1 MATYALTVS
10 TSDLGLGVISG
21 ARVVV
26 DRKRTQVADAFSFQY
41 LGRNSV
47 PTNSLG
53 VATILLEP
61 DDGSVYHEM
70 KIFDLGGILVYSRIF
85 TMPPQAVSSLSDLP
99 VQDIVSASAAAVLEG
114 VATATAQAVIST
126 AQAAIA
132 TTQAGLATTN
142 GAEQVA
148 LATAQAVIATTQ
160 AGLAT
165 TNGKA
170 QVDLAEAQ
178 VALAT
183 AQAVL
188 TAADR
193 VQTGLDVIATVANR
207 VQTGLYLADVQAAVS
222 VGVGSLA
229 VQTLAALNAIT
240 TAPTSSLGYVT
251 NDGTSENNGMYQWNG
266 TVWTKSIYDPLT
278 KAKVYADERAEGV
291 KNFVAQKLYVSLN
304 NDLHQFADVEGN
316 IVARIDQDGMFHVI
330 GLENSI
336 QLQFAEQKN
345 ELLGVVDSTVT
356 LVQKSL
362 NILTD
367 QPDLYLF
374 TDAEGNIVA
383 RISHDGQ
390 LHVVGLNQPIQI
402 EFITLNE
409 KVDAVSDTVNRLNYG
424 TDDLYLVTDIDGSIV
439 ARIKEDGR
447 YYIVGLSND
456 IATEFASVR
465 DEIDKKAESIKDT
478 SVAEIRSY
486 KDTVTP
492 QVQSVLNTLMYAQT
506 GAKAPPPL
514 HYFKQNYTI
523 DSAWINNIN
532 KFGHSNSTRLSIATP
547 YRTDD
552 GVVHPHILEFYNG
565 FRGYRYIVAIT
576 PYYLTNEAYE
586 NPCIYGSNDLI
597 NLTLLDG
604 FTQPLDVRPQPAYSD
619 GHNSDNVLAYDPKT
633 GELICIWR
641 QTLRNPN
648 NDGVRVDA
656 LWMRKTKDGYN
667 WTSRERIFKA
677 TDHPLAGG
685 AGSPAIVYD
694 VASGYWY
701 MYLTTLS
708 TTTDAMRLF
717 KAKNLD
723 ENAWEYVATLTLPFK
738 PWHQDIK
745 IVGNKVCMLVYCYPP
760 DNTIYF
766 GIADDFTNFTWT
778 QNLLLENNGYKAS
791 FVPEFN
797 TNNEIS
803 LKILYSTDSSPS
815 SNAEKWRMYMHQT
828 NFMNVNLELR

>member
-1 MATYALTVS
+1 M
-10 TSDLGLGVISG
+10 
-21 ARVVV
+21 
-26 DRKRTQVADAFSFQY
+26 TQ
-41 LGRNSV
+41 
-47 PTNSLG
+47 
-53 VATILLEP
+53 I
-61 DDGSVYHEM
+61 
-70 KIFDLGGILVYSRIF
+70 
-85 TMPPQAVSSLSDLP
+85 
-99 VQDIVSASAAAVLEG
+99 
-114 VATATAQAVIST
+114 
-126 AQAAIA
+126 
-132 TTQAGLATTN
+132 
-142 GAEQVA
+142 
-148 LATAQAVIATTQ
+148 
-160 AGLAT
+160 
-165 TNGKA
+165 
-170 QVDLAEAQ
+170 
-178 VALAT
+178 
-183 AQAVL
+183 
-188 TAADR
+188 TAAD
-193 VQTGLDVIATVANR
+193 LDNAKSDVNTIANIANSTSTSVTDRLGNTRRTLYSLANEFPNASANAAAAAADR

-222 VGVGSLA
+222 AGVGSLA

-251 NDGTSENNGMYQWNG
+251 NDGTSANNGLYQWNG

-278 KAKVYADERAEGV
+278 KAKVYADERDEGL

-330 GLENSI
+330 GLENPI

-345 ELLGVVDSTVT
+345 ELLGAVDSTVT

-367 QPDLYLF
+367 QSDLYLF
-374 TDAEGNIVA
+374 ADADGYIVA

-465 DEIDKKAESIKDT
+465 DEINKKAESIKDT

-492 QVQSVLNTLMYAQT
+492 QVQTVLNTLMYAQT

-514 HYFKQNYTI
+514 HYFPQNYSISKT
-523 DSAWINNIN
+523 WIGSIN
-532 KFGHSNSTRLSIATP
+532 QFGHSNSTRLTIDTP
-547 YRTDD
+547 YHVDG

-565 FRGYRYIVAIT
+565 FRGYRYIIAIT
-576 PYYLTNEAYE
+576 PYQLTNEAEE
-586 NPCIYGSNDLI
+586 NPTIYGSNDLI
-597 NLTLLDG
+597 NLEMLDG
-604 FTQPLDVRPQPAYSD
+604 FTQPLDNRPQPAFSD
-619 GHNSDNVLAYDPKT
+619 GHNSDNVLAYDPRT
-633 GELICIWR
+633 GELICFWR

-656 LWMRKTKDGYN
+656 MWMRKTKDGYTWSDKEIMFN
-667 WTSRERIFKA
+667 AALNPES
-677 TDHPLAGG
+677 GG
-685 AGSPAIVYD
+685 AGSPAIIFD

-717 KAKNLD
+717 KAKNLRQD
-723 ENAWEYVATLTLPFK
+723 SWEYVSTLTLPFK

-745 IVGNKVCMLVYCYPP
+745 IIGNKVCMLVYCYPP

-778 QNLLLENNGYKAS
+778 QNLMLENNAYKAS

-797 TNNEIS
+797 ELNQMA
-803 LKILYSTDSSPS
+803 LKILYTTNQSPS
-815 SNAEKWRMYMHQT
+815 TNAEKWRMYMHQT
-828 NFMNVNLELR
+828 NFINVNLGVTL